1 MFNSPLLD
9 VTIGLVFIFL
19 LYSLLATT
27 IHEILATLLKL
38 RSRMLKRAIIEGML
52 SDTPTDS
59 IWASI
64 RSGITNFFN
73 RFRTSE
79 QEVKAEY
86 KTLLNWVLSLPVIRN
101 IAAFI
106 KGNGNRPVKS
116 GLGYQFFDHP
126 LIKNYGSSR
135 IFPLPSYI
143 PTKNF
148 STVLIDVLKQDFV
161 VKTREIAV
169 SKLPADATDEQ
180 IMAVMQTLGAGTDI
194 SKITELLDFYGR
206 HYATVTPA
214 KALVEKDTLQIL
226 QMHLTNSVN
235 NLEIFS
241 NKIEGWYDDT
251 MDRVSGWYKRQSQF
265 ILLSIGLCLAVMF
278 NVDVIKVAD
287 RLSVDKDA
295 RDKLVQMAIQASD
308 KYKDDPRVKNLMT
321 DNGIKAKDTLTVNN
335 LFNEYQAKADS
346 AKKMLD
352 GDVKA
357 SNEILAVGWGD
368 YGIDRFKARV
378 LARHQIF
385 VPNKFWKTHKSAKL
399 DSCLNLAFI
408 VLCKEHWIR
417 YNSTVHNVCY
427 VLNESAHW
435 NKILGFLLLA
445 FAVSLGA
452 PFWFDMLN
460 KVIKLRSSGVKQDSA
475 TTPSPGNA
483 AKATTASVNVNAQDT
498 GGQAGG

>member
-27 IHEILATLLKL
+27 IHELLATLLKL

-59 IWASI
+59 IWAAI
-64 RSGITNFFN
+64 RTGINDFFN
-73 RFRTSE
+73 RFRNVDQKVAGESAT
-79 QEVKAEY
+79 
-86 KTLLNWVLSLPVIRN
+86 VLHWFLALPVIRN
-101 IAAFI
+101 IAGFMQGKSSTPA
-106 KGNGNRPVKS
+106 KS

-143 PTKNF
+143 PTTNF
-148 STVLIDVLKQDFV
+148 STVLIDVLKQDFIS
-161 VKTREIAV
+161 KLRDIAI
-169 SKLPADATDEQ
+169 SKLPSGATEEQ
-180 IMAVMQTLGAGTDI
+180 IMAVVQDLRTGTDI
-194 SKITELLDFYGR
+194 TQIRELLDFYGR
-206 HYATVTPA
+206 QYATGTLT
-214 KALVEKDTLQIL
+214 KAFVERDTLQIL

-235 NLEIFS
+235 NLENFTH
-241 NKIEGWYDDT
+241 KIEGWYDDT

-265 ILLSIGLCLAVMF
+265 ILLTIGLCLAVMF

-308 KYKDDPRVKNLMT
+308 KYRDDPRVKSLVT
-321 DNGIKAKDTLTVNN
+321 DSGILVKDTLTAKNI
-335 LFNEYQAKADS
+335 FNQYQAKADS

-352 GDVKA
+352 VDVRA
-357 SNEILAVGWGD
+357 SNEIIAVGWGD
-368 YGIDRFKARV
+368 FGKDRFKARV
-378 LARHQIF
+378 LARHHIF
-385 VPNKFWKTHKSAKL
+385 VENKFWKTHKSAKL
-399 DSCLNLAFI
+399 DSCLNLAFV
-408 VLCKEHWIR
+408 VLCKDHWIR
-417 YNSTVHNVCY
+417 YNGTVHNVCY

-475 TTPSPGNA
+475 SATSLRTA
-483 AKATTASVNVNAQDT
+483 AAAAPASVTNNTQNTVEET
-498 GGQAGG
+498 GG